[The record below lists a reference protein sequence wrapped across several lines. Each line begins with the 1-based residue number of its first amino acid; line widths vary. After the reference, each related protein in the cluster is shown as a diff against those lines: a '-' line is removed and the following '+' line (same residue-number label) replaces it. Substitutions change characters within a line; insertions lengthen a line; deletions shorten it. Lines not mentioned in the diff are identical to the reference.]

1 MEMNSVKAVS
11 LVTILFYILML
22 QLYFLGCSS
31 LSGVCFGIGFT
42 TSLFLNTEYLN
53 YVQYKK

>member
-1 MEMNSVKAVS
+1 MNSVKAVS